1 MIYKKG
7 LKWEHQKNDIV
18 RDINNFVNL
27 SVGMLVCV
35 GLRICTFRVC
45 AVKVQTIWGTSVQ

>member
-27 SVGMLVCV
+27 SVSMLVCV